1 VKTPFLR
8 LSLWILWTL
17 AAAAPAARAAD
28 VLVGTN
34 GERLVGKVIAE
45 SADAVV
51 FESELGGR
59 LTVPRAKI
67 KELEVVGHPALVAI
81 ASTPAPATLP
91 APAAGKTTKA
101 NWVPPGVGQDGFDW
115 IQLSSHEWL
124 KGELKY
130 IQDRKVDFVSDKLDE
145 QSLKLEDILQLH
157 TARPMFTKFDGQDQ
171 VYGSVVINGENV
183 QVFMPEEFSKDRG
196 QLTGITP
203 GGEKEKDF
211 WSLKATAGV
220 TIQSGNTSQTSA
232 TITAAIARRTPN
244 TQVLLDYFSTYA
256 NSSGITNADNTR
268 VNATYDVR
276 LSRKWFVRPVQ
287 LEWYQDQ
294 LANLASQTTAGLA
307 AGYYFF
313 DRDGLEWKLSA
324 GPSYRRTRY
333 ASVEAGHPD
342 TTNNLAGVLQTTFK
356 ADLTRR
362 ISFDQTFSSSF
373 TNAEAGG
380 YSHHSVSTLEFEIKR
395 KLNLDLSLVWDYL
408 KSPQTQSDGTVPK
421 HSDFRFVTSLG
432 VEY

>member
-1 VKTPFLR
+1 MKPRFPR
-8 LSLWILWTL
+8 LLLL
-17 AAAAPAARAAD
+17 AASALLAGLPARAAD
-28 VLVGTN
+28 VLTGTN
-34 GERLVGKVIAE
+34 GERLVGKVVAE

-59 LTVPRAKI
+59 LTVPRSKI
-67 KELEVVGHPALVAI
+67 SALEVAPH
-81 ASTPAPATLP
+81 PAPAVAA
-91 APAAGKTTKA
+91 APAAPA
-101 NWVPPGVGQDGFDW
+101 ADWVPPGIGQDGFDW

-145 QSLKLEDILQLH
+145 LTLKIEDIRQLH
-157 TARPMFTKFDGQDQ
+157 TARPMFTQFDGKDQ
-171 VYGSVVINGENV
+171 ILGTVVMTATDVSVLGP
-183 QVFMPEEFSKDRG
+183 QGFSKPRD

-203 GGEKEKDF
+203 FGEKEKDF
-211 WSLKATAGV
+211 WSLKASAGI
-220 TIQSGNTSQTSA
+220 TLQSGNTSQTTS
-232 TITAAIARRTPN
+232 TVTAALARRTPN
-244 TQVLLDYFSTYA
+244 TQVLLNYFSTYA
-256 NSSGITNADNTR
+256 NASGVTNADNTR
-268 VNATYDVR
+268 INGTFDVR
-276 LSRKWFVRPVQ
+276 LNRKWFVRPVQ

-313 DRDGLEWKLSA
+313 DRDDLEWKVSA
-324 GPSYRRTRY
+324 GPSYLHTRFS
-333 ASVEAGHPD
+333 SVEAGHPD
-342 TTNNLAGVLQTTFK
+342 TTSNLAGVMQTTFK
-356 ADLTRR
+356 ADLTSR
-362 ISFDQTFSSSF
+362 ITFDQTFSSSF

-408 KSPQTQSDGTVPK
+408 KIPQTQSDGTVPK

-432 VEY
+432 IEY